1 MQGIRFI
8 GMIAILATGL
18 AGCNVTEQSLQPIP
32 GEQQQVADTPSPGGF
47 DPFAGAPGTAAAP
60 PTQATVPQGQAPTQA
75 ALPAGQVRGQI
86 RFMPVIGA
94 PVNAVTPLS
103 RQLAVEARNRGLAIL
118 SASDPGGEH
127 VLKGYFSADSFDGQ
141 TTVFLPGQGCYRCVF
156 PSPPPP
162 GMVPNCAEAGV
173 LGALTGTL
181 GSLQATE
188 VAKVILGIGEPLIGR
203 LLLVDALSM
212 EFRVVKTRRNPECPL
227 CGDHPTVTE
236 LIDYEVF
243 CGLVLPG
250 QETGVAVH

>member
-1 MQGIRFI
+1 MMQGIRFI

-141 TTVFLPGQGCYRCVF
+141 TTVYYVWDILD
-156 PSPPPP
+156 PS
-162 GMVPNCAEAGV
+162 GTR
-173 LGALTGTL
+173 LTRI
-181 GSLQATE
+181 Q
-188 VAKVILGIGEPLIGR
+188 
-203 LLLVDALSM
+203 
-212 EFRVVKTRRNPECPL
+212 
-227 CGDHPTVTE
+227 
-236 LIDYEVF
+236 
-243 CGLVLPG
+243 G
-250 QETGVAVH
+250 QESFPGGSGDPWASVPASVMEQIATRTLSDYIAWRGL

>member
-1 MQGIRFI
+1 MMQGIRLI
-8 GMIAILATGL
+8 GMIAILAAGL

-32 GEQQQVADTPSPGGF
+32 GEPQQAADTPSPGGF

-60 PTQATVPQGQAPTQA
+60 PTQPAVLQGQAQGPAAQTQA

-141 TTVFLPGQGCYRCVF
+141 TTVYYVWDILDPSGTRLTRIQGQESFPGGSGD
-156 PSPPPP
+156 PWAS
-162 GMVPNCAEAGV
+162 VPAGV
-173 LGALTGTL
+173 MEKIATRTL
-181 GSLQATE
+181 S
-188 VAKVILGIGEPLIGR
+188 
-203 LLLVDALSM
+203 
-212 EFRVVKTRRNPECPL
+212 
-227 CGDHPTVTE
+227 
-236 LIDYEVF
+236 DYIAWR
-243 CGLVLPG
+243 GL
-250 QETGVAVH
+250 

>member
-1 MQGIRFI
+1 MQGIRTI
-8 GMIAILATGL
+8 GMITILATGL

-60 PTQATVPQGQAPTQA
+60 PAQATVPQGQARTQA

-103 RQLAVEARNRGLAIL
+103 RQLAIEARNRGLAIL

-141 TTVFLPGQGCYRCVF
+141 TTVYYVWDILD
-156 PSPPPP
+156 PS
-162 GMVPNCAEAGV
+162 GTR
-173 LGALTGTL
+173 LTRI
-181 GSLQATE
+181 Q
-188 VAKVILGIGEPLIGR
+188 
-203 LLLVDALSM
+203 
-212 EFRVVKTRRNPECPL
+212 
-227 CGDHPTVTE
+227 
-236 LIDYEVF
+236 
-243 CGLVLPG
+243 G
-250 QETGVAVH
+250 QESFPGGSGDPWASVPASVMEQIATRTLSDYIAWRGL

>member
-1 MQGIRFI
+1 MMQGIRLI
-8 GMIAILATGL
+8 GMIAILAAGL

-32 GEQQQVADTPSPGGF
+32 GEPQQAADTPSPGGF

-60 PTQATVPQGQAPTQA
+60 PTQPAVRQGQAQGPAAQTQA

-141 TTVFLPGQGCYRCVF
+141 TTVYYVWDILDPSGTRLTRIQGQESFPGGSGD
-156 PSPPPP
+156 PWAS
-162 GMVPNCAEAGV
+162 VPAGV
-173 LGALTGTL
+173 MEKIATRTL
-181 GSLQATE
+181 S
-188 VAKVILGIGEPLIGR
+188 
-203 LLLVDALSM
+203 
-212 EFRVVKTRRNPECPL
+212 
-227 CGDHPTVTE
+227 
-236 LIDYEVF
+236 DYIAWR
-243 CGLVLPG
+243 GL
-250 QETGVAVH
+250 